1 MEKSLLGKCIFD
13 YGNNYCSLLNTI
25 EAVSL
30 SLRAFI
36 ISNMNYIVV
45 LGPTLNI
52 FLLALR
58 RTAELKDLN
67 EVALSSFFPSYPA
80 IAQTCFITGQNSIKH
95 ALWQTKT
102 AVWEGNLN
110 VPKPCDIQ
118 C

>member
-1 MEKSLLGKCIFD
+1 MLENC
-13 YGNNYCSLLNTI
+13 YCSMLNTI

-30 SLRAFI
+30 SLGAFI
-36 ISNMNYIVV
+36 ISNNNYIVV

-52 FLLALR
+52 LLIALR

-67 EVALSSFFPSYPA
+67 DV
-80 IAQTCFITGQNSIKH
+80 AQTCFITGQNSIKH
-95 ALWQTKT
+95 ALWHTKT
-102 AVWEGNLN
+102 AVQEGSLN